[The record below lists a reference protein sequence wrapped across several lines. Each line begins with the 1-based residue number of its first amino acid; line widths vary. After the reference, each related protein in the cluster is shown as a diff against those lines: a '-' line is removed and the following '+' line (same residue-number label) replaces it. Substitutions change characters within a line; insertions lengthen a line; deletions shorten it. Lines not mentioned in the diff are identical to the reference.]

1 MRTKVDAQ
9 KLVAQKV
16 NIRDLS
22 YFMALFPDHNK
33 GDVES
38 ILATMSHQ
46 CNVNPNL
53 NKISIFF
60 SIKKQEPQT
69 IKESGN

>member
-1 MRTKVDAQ
+1 LKTKIDAQ
-9 KLVAQKV
+9 KLVGQKV

-22 YFMALFPDHNK
+22 CFMALFPNHNK

-38 ILATMSHQ
+38 ILTIMNHH

-53 NKISIFF
+53 SKISIVF

>member
-1 MRTKVDAQ
+1 
-9 KLVAQKV
+9 
-16 NIRDLS
+16 
-22 YFMALFPDHNK
+22 MALFPNHNK

-38 ILATMSHQ
+38 ILATMDHQ

-53 NKISIFF
+53 SKISIVF

>member
-1 MRTKVDAQ
+1 
-9 KLVAQKV
+9 
-16 NIRDLS
+16 
-22 YFMALFPDHNK
+22 MALFLSHNK
-33 GDVES
+33 GDVKS
-38 ILATMSHQ
+38 ILVTVNNQ

-53 NKISIFF
+53 SKLSRVF